1 VEAGARDEGAREKEE
16 GEAGMEGRGR
26 EEEESGKTAAEIAT
40 GGEVGKEGG
49 AQERAQEEAGPLSA
63 LLGSRM
69 EGEKD
74 VGEETSGQE
83 EMGAG
88 AVGGE
93 EWKRKAT
100 SEEMEGSGC
109 GKRLRVGE
117 DDKQG
122 QESVIVGMMGAKK
135 PLAEEEKEGEAGE
148 RVPAKERGQ

>member
-1 VEAGARDEGAREKEE
+1 
-16 GEAGMEGRGR
+16 MEGRRR

-49 AQERAQEEAGPLSA
+49 AQERAQEDAGPLSA
-63 LLGSRM
+63 LLGSRR

-74 VGEETSGQE
+74 VGEETCGQE
-83 EMGAG
+83 EVGAG
-88 AVGGE
+88 AGGGE

-109 GKRLRVGE
+109 GKKLRVGE

-122 QESVIVGMMGAKK
+122 QESVILGMAMGAKK